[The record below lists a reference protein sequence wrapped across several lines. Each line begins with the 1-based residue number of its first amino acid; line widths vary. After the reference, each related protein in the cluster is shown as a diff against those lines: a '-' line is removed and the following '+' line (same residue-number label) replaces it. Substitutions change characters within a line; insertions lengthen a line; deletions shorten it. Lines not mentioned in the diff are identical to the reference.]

1 MLKMFLL
8 IPFITLEVAAIL
20 GLIYFTVF
28 INQEIG
34 LLIGFI
40 ALITI
45 SCFLVLVYA
54 KDDKGQDNA

>member
-1 MLKMFLL
+1 MLKLFLL
-8 IPFITLEVAAIL
+8 LPFFTLNAAMTL

-28 INQEIG
+28 INQGIG